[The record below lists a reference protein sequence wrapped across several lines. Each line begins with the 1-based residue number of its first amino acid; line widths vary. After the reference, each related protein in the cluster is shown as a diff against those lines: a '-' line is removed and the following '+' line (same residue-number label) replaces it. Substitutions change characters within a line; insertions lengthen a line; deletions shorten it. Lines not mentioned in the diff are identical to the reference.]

1 MKPEDLRNINQTPNP
16 VIPPQPDLSVAEN
29 GAINPVQPQA
39 AASNQPNTQDSPV
52 ISGENQLESLTPI
65 ETASFPAASPIT
77 PDLAQNIYP
86 DMTNP
91 GQPRPLADQTITVDN
106 TTTKKS
112 KKGLV
117 IGLIAAGAL
126 VLMGGGSAAAYT
138 FWYSNPDKVIAD
150 AMVNTINAKTSI
162 YAGTIKVDND
172 DMKVSV
178 DITSKQADVKND
190 LSAKLSVTMGE
201 KTYSASGNAI
211 VDGTGDVYFKV
222 NVESLVSDAKSYIG
236 SVTTDANF
244 NKSVSKAIDD
254 FAAKVNDKWIK
265 ITSSDLAGFDK
276 SYSKSKDC
284 INETVKKY
292 KDDKA
297 AIAEITNLYGKQPFV
312 VADKELGQKGGSL
325 GYQIKTDETK
335 FKAFTTG
342 LKDTQI
348 YKSINSCDSSY
359 SVDDLSKSMT
369 SEAASSDKAKVELW
383 VDAWSHYATK
393 MTVAGESSGTKVS
406 AEVLPKYN
414 QTVNIS
420 TPSSSITLT
429 QLTKYYEELV
439 NSVYGASSN

>member
-1 MKPEDLRNINQTPNP
+1 MKPEDLQNINQTPNP
-16 VIPPQPDLSVAEN
+16 VVPPQPDL
-29 GAINPVQPQA
+29 NPADSNVVTPIQPQA
-39 AASNQPNTQDSPV
+39 VASNQLGGQGGSVIPSENTVEP
-52 ISGENQLESLTPI
+52 LTPI
-65 ETASFPAASPIT
+65 ETNSFPAASPIT
-77 PDLAQNIYP
+77 PDVAQNIYP
-86 DMTNP
+86 DLTNP
-91 GQPRPLADQTITVDN
+91 GQPRPLANQTITVDN

-112 KKGLV
+112 KKGLL

-138 FWYSNPDKVIAD
+138 FWYSNPQKVIAD
-150 AMVNTINAKTSI
+150 AMVNTISAKTSI

-178 DITSKQADVKND
+178 DITSKQADVKSD

-201 KTYSASGNAI
+201 KTYSTSGNAI
-211 VDGTGDVYFKV
+211 VDGTGDIYFKV
-222 NVESLVSDAKSYIG
+222 NVDGLVSEAKNYIG
-236 SVTTDANF
+236 TVTTDANF

-254 FAAKVNDKWIK
+254 FATKVDDKWIK
-265 ITSSDLAGFDK
+265 ITSSDLASFDK

-297 AIAEITNLYGKQPFV
+297 AIAEITNLYGKQPFI
-312 VADKELGQKGGSL
+312 VADKELGQKDGSF

-335 FKAFTTG
+335 LKAFTNG

-369 SEAASSDKAKVELW
+369 SEAANSNKATVELW
-383 VDAWSHYATK
+383 IDAWSHYATK
-393 MTVAGESSGTKVS
+393 MTVTGEGSGTKVT

-414 QTVNIS
+414 QTIDIK
-420 TPSSSITLT
+420 TPSNSITLT